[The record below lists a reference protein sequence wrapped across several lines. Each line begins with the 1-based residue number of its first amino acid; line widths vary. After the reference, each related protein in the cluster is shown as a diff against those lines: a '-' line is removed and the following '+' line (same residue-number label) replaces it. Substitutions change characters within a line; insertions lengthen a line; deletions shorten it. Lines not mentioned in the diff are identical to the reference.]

1 MRNGAGYS
9 ALMFAAQEENK
20 NASKIAEYLIGHG
33 ADVNAHDEE
42 GYSVLMAAAEM
53 GHVDIVKMLL
63 DKGAK
68 KNAKDEEG
76 NTALG
81 YAEAEEHEE
90 VIKLLK

>member
-1 MRNGAGYS
+1 
-9 ALMFAAQEENK
+9 
-20 NASKIAEYLIGHG
+20 
-33 ADVNAHDEE
+33 
-42 GYSVLMAAAEM
+42 MAAAEM

-63 DKGAK
+63 EKGAK
-68 KNAKDEEG
+68 KGAKDEEG